1 MSDTTYEDDDDLLAA
16 EYVLGVLEADA
27 RQMVSN
33 RAVSNAGLAAA
44 IARWERMLAP
54 LALLVPPV
62 EPPAEL
68 WRRLQQAIGSAAPVV
83 DELAAAREVRTWRW
97 ATVASLALAAGL
109 AFVAFLPRTAPPVAV
124 AALAPLSGAAPAFVA
139 RVLPGGGLAIA
150 ALSPSHVPSNR
161 DLELWALPA
170 GAKKPISLGVLPA
183 GGERIAASQYTAP
196 GGKLLVSLEP
206 KGGSPTG
213 QPTGPVLYGG
223 TITRL

>member
-1 MSDTTYEDDDDLLAA
+1 MSETPYDDDDLLAA
-16 EYVLGVLEADA
+16 EYVLGVLEADL
-27 RQMVSN
+27 R
-33 RAVSNAGLAAA
+33 RAVATQALSNPVLSAG

-62 EPPAEL
+62 EPPAAL
-68 WRRLQQAIGSAAPVV
+68 WQQLQQEIGPAAPMV
-83 DELAAAREVRTWRW
+83 DELAAAREVRNWRW

-124 AALAPLSGAAPAFVA
+124 AALARLSGAAPAFVA
-139 RVLPGGGLAIA
+139 RVLPDGGLAIA
-150 ALSPSHVPSNR
+150 AISPAQVPSDR

-183 GGERIAASQYTAP
+183 GGERIAASQYTTP

>member
-124 AALAPLSGAAPAFVA
+124 AALAPLSGATK
-139 RVLPGGGLAIA
+139 
-150 ALSPSHVPSNR
+150 
-161 DLELWALPA
+161 A